1 MRVIFQLALRN
12 LKEHKA
18 KTIIISM
25 FILFGTAIVILG
37 NSFMES
43 VNRGLEKDFRANY
56 TGDIVVSANPPEGT
70 LVDIFGVMTNSFT
83 GELLQIPALTDIN
96 QVLEVV
102 DSTPEINQ
110 KTKMI
115 SAQGLMFKGDEVDLS
130 AIQDDDSVSF
140 MDIPIFLLFAGEG
153 ETYFDVFGGQ
163 HIVEGRA
170 LDYSSGD
177 NELLIDTRIKESFE
191 KFFKESLNVGD
202 DVLVM
207 GANSNGVVRE
217 AKVVGF
223 YTPANEHSAMFQ
235 TIYCTPNFAR
245 AFADLTY
252 GTLMEEEGEES
263 LSLSEFAEEDFF
275 GDDDIFGDMISDETD
290 TFENAEIQDFDN
302 ILGDT
307 SLRDELNRTD
317 NGAWHFVQTKISD
330 KSKTKEV
337 VASLN
342 KKFKE
347 LGLDAQAMDWHDAG
361 MSYTSSMEG
370 INILF
375 NVLVIILAVVVFIII
390 MNTMVVSVMERTSE
404 IGTMRALGAEKKFV
418 RALFH
423 TEALTITVL
432 SALGGMIL
440 SLIFIA
446 IFNSLGIAVDS
457 NMIAKIILGGGE
469 IQFAPTPQILIVTF
483 LVVILGSLLSNIY
496 PVSSALK
503 ITPLKALSK
512 GAD

>member
-1 MRVIFQLALRN
+1 
-12 LKEHKA
+12 
-18 KTIIISM
+18 
-25 FILFGTAIVILG
+25 
-37 NSFMES
+37 
-43 VNRGLEKDFRANY
+43 
-56 TGDIVVSANPPEGT
+56 
-70 LVDIFGVMTNSFT
+70 
-83 GELLQIPALTDIN
+83 
-96 QVLEVV
+96 
-102 DSTPEINQ
+102 
-110 KTKMI
+110 
-115 SAQGLMFKGDEVDLS
+115 
-130 AIQDDDSVSF
+130 
-140 MDIPIFLLFAGEG
+140 
-153 ETYFDVFGGQ
+153 
-163 HIVEGRA
+163 
-170 LDYSSGD
+170 
-177 NELLIDTRIKESFE
+177 
-191 KFFKESLNVGD
+191 
-202 DVLVM
+202 
-207 GANSNGVVRE
+207 
-217 AKVVGF
+217 
-223 YTPANEHSAMFQ
+223 MFQ

-263 LSLSEFAEEDFF
+263 LSLSDFAEEDFF

-290 TFENAEIQDFDN
+290 TFENAEIQDYDS

-337 VASLN
+337 VAALN
-342 KKFKE
+342 DKFKE

-361 MSYTSSMEG
+361 MSYTASMEG